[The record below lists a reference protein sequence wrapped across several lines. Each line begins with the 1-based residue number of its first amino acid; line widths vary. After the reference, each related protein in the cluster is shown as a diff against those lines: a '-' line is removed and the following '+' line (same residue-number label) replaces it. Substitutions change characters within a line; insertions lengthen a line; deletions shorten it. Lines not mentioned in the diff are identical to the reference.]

1 MPGTFPRHLCVDA
14 IAIPV
19 VTDEKTKMKKD
30 EGTCPKSHSTENFRQ
45 FCQAFGPCKG
55 FFFSQTSLPAAAA
68 LGSFPLTPLGTGLAP
83 L

>member
-30 EGTCPKSHSTENFRQ
+30 EGTCPKSHSTEHFRR

-55 FFFSQTSLPAAAA
+55 FLFLKQVSQQQL
-68 LGSFPLTPLGTGLAP
+68 L
-83 L
+83 